1 MVVGLGCC
9 DHPLLLNIDTQIEKL
24 TPASEYMEKGWPMGK
39 GVYLIGEMIYEV
51 LKYML
56 IYVICLNKMQF

>member
-1 MVVGLGCC
+1 
-9 DHPLLLNIDTQIEKL
+9 LLLNIDTQIEKL